1 MISGVDHADDIEDIT
16 CLHSRGCSYIVMRTR
31 AAAFKTLS
39 DLHRDRRRDEKRRVD
54 WAINNGLKNA
64 GLNDLFD
71 KTEGAAFIPYD
82 KLPKDI
88 EVIIIQIH
96 ISYILNKFCYH

>member
-1 MISGVDHADDIEDIT
+1 MK
-16 CLHSRGCSYIVMRTR
+16 TR

-39 DLHRDRRRDEKRRVD
+39 DLHRDRRRDEKRKVD

-64 GLNDLFD
+64 QLADLFD
-71 KTEGAAFIPYD
+71 KTEGAAFIPHE

-88 EVIIIQIH
+88 KVRRYNKNSGNYDIF
-96 ISYILNKFCYH
+96 SGLNRVVTRWRD